1 MSKVPNFFDEIIG
14 SFKRQPRYFFLLEKV
29 KTKKVGDGVERPMS
43 TCNLPEE
50 ISINART
57 GVGHQWDEG
66 GGSARGALEA
76 DDRGGSTC
84 GR

>member
-1 MSKVPNFFDEIIG
+1 
-14 SFKRQPRYFFLLEKV
+14 
-29 KTKKVGDGVERPMS
+29 MS